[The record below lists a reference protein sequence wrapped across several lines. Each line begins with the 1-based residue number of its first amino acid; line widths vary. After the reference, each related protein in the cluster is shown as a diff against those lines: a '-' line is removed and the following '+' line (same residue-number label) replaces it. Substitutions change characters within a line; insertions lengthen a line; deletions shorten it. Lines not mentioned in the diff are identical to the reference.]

1 MSNTSPKHS
10 DGEKPALPTPPQAKP
25 RGDGKRSGAPDLR
38 LEEVEEK
45 HVPKDRNIF
54 DK

>member
-1 MSNTSPKHS
+1 MTNSSPKNS
-10 DGEKPALPTPPQAKP
+10 DGEKPALPTPPQASDSERKP
-25 RGDGKRSGAPDLR
+25 RRGVPDLR